1 MRRASGPCVRA
12 HKAPPPWR
20 LARRRSPP
28 DLVYSRFVKRHN
40 PNAPLHLYSPPD
52 HGVAHVTAALSPHA
66 TRRWTPPP
74 TTARLTTYRSRR
86 TARTPR
92 SASTRS
98 RPRSTPIRARRSR
111 RARAVASS
119 LVVVAR
125 RLVARRRKERTA
137 RERTRDRPTA
147 PSRPPADHTLWTRR
161 RVRVVLRVSRV
172 ACRVSRVAVCASYR
186 VVRRVV
192 SCVVRRV
199 ACRVASRRARCAQ
212 SIFIKLV
219 KQPMYYAFGWSSISF
234 VGILTLPAVSRQVP

>member
-1 MRRASGPCVRA
+1 MRRVSGPCVRA

-20 LARRRSPP
+20 LARRRLPP
-28 DLVYSRFVKRHN
+28 DLGYSRFVKRHN
-40 PNAPLHLYSPPD
+40 PDAPLHLYSPPG
-52 HGVAHVTAALSPHA
+52 HGFAHVTAALSPHA
-66 TRRWTPPP
+66 TRRWTSPP

-172 ACRVSRVAVCASYR
+172 ACRVSRC
-186 VVRRVV
+186 VRRTGSCVVSCRV
-192 SCVVRRV
+192 SCVVSRVVSRRV
-199 ACRVASRRARCAQ
+199 ARGARSR
-212 SIFIKLV
+212 
-219 KQPMYYAFGWSSISF
+219 SSS
-234 VGILTLPAVSRQVP
+234 SS